1 MAAETVGRARA
12 TAGGRVVAAL
22 EGGYVP
28 ERVGQ
33 GVVNVIRAFAG
44 LAPKD

>member
-1 MAAETVGRARA
+1 ML
-12 TAGGRVVAAL
+12 AAL

-33 GVVNVIRAFAG
+33 AAVAVMRAMRVEG
-44 LAPKD
+44 